1 MQNDPLWIREQLK
14 VASST
19 VLKQDES
26 KTCNRMKT
34 NIFKPITKTEFDHTW
49 LLLYKRVR
57 KRHFFLIYFNWME
70 TKLRIFKS
78 MFRSSLYGSSESQ
91 NLDVLI
97 INFWPVTLLLS
108 FQHKDDTMTQMT
120 NLGNFVDMWV
130 LHYNMPRRKQCC
142 YIFAMSLFLQMFLS
156 PVCDK
161 NIFKHLYN
169 LTSL

>member
-26 KTCNRMKT
+26 KTCNRTKT

-49 LLLYKRVR
+49 VLLYKRVR

-91 NLDVLI
+91 NLDVLLLIFDLWHFYCHFSTKMILWPKWLTWEILWICECCI
-97 INFWPVTLLLS
+97 ITCQDGNSAFKFLLCPC
-108 FQHKDDTMTQMT
+108 FFRYFCH
-120 NLGNFVDMWV
+120 
-130 LHYNMPRRKQCC
+130 
-142 YIFAMSLFLQMFLS
+142 LFTS
-156 PVCDK
+156 
-161 NIFKHLYN
+161 NI
-169 LTSL
+169 